1 MFIVRRVSLYLSVAL
16 LVVASS
22 QTYLKAADALDNQ
35 VANTAQ
41 SIWQDRPLNS
51 LQYVT
56 IDPMGL
62 SDVKRYTVTSL
73 DALSVVLSKDRDP
86 GFWDTPVRSLENFEP
101 TLWNIDLIDSLSLS
115 SSLEYSSVKVAVLDT
130 GVSPHEDLGALLPGY
145 DFVQNDTDPSDLHG
159 HGTHVAGIVAAI
171 RNSTGVAGVAPG
183 VGIIPVR
190 VLDANG
196 SGLISSVIAG
206 IGFALE
212 SKANVINLSLGT
224 TTDVPALKNAITQAT
239 LSGVLVVAAAG
250 NSGLSNAVSYPAAYP
265 DVLAVAST
273 TRSNAVSSFSS
284 RGSYVDIAA
293 PGSSILST
301 YNNGSYVYM
310 SGTSM
315 ASPHVAGAAAL
326 LFAAH
331 PQSSP
336 LQVSQALCQ
345 SATDIDA
352 TGVDQASGCGLMS
365 VSKALS
371 SLGAILG
378 TTPTTEPPTTTTTIP
393 TTTEPPT
400 TTTTIPTT
408 TEPPTTTTTT
418 TIPQTTTPA
427 TTPTTTPTTQLP
439 PTTPPLT
446 APTPTL
452 PATQDS
458 PGPVLLGRDGPD
470 IVLSWSP
477 PALLSPEGY
486 YVLREGSLPV
496 ISQCCYFRD
505 TDAASTRGVLVYRVY
520 AFSPAGISQPQLA
533 SAVLWAP
540 PSPKLKSVA
549 LGKKRVRLSVS
560 GLTPGAS
567 LKIYRNNILI
577 LTRPASSKTLRVTLL
592 NQPSGRHTYTVRQE
606 TSAGFSSA
614 SKPASSRVR

>member
-1 MFIVRRVSLYLSVAL
+1 MFIVRRVSLYLSVTL

-35 VANTAQ
+35 GVNTAQ
-41 SIWQDRPLNS
+41 SIWQARPSNS

-56 IDPMGL
+56 LDPTGL

-212 SKANVINLSLGT
+212 SKADVINLSLGS

-301 YNNGSYVYM
+301 YNDGSYVYM

-331 PQSSP
+331 PQASP

-345 SATDIDA
+345 SATDIDS

-371 SLGAILG
+371 SLGSILS
-378 TTPTTEPPTTTTTIP
+378 TPPTTEPTAPPTTESATTTTTEP
-393 TTTEPPT
+393 TTPPT
-400 TTTTIPTT
+400 TQLPPTTIPPTT
-408 TEPPTTTTTT
+408 PPTTQL
-418 TIPQTTTPA
+418 PPTTP
-427 TTPTTTPTTQLP
+427 PTTQLP

-446 APTPTL
+446 SPMPTL
-452 PATQDS
+452 PVTQDS

-470 IVLSWSP
+470 LVLSWSP
-477 PALLSPEGY
+477 PALVSPEGY

-533 SAVLWAP
+533 SVVLWAP
-540 PSPKLKSVA
+540 SSPKLKSVA
-549 LGKKRVRLSVS
+549 LGKKRVQLSVS

-567 LKIYRNNILI
+567 LKIYRNNVLI

-606 TSAGFSSA
+606 TSAGFSGV
-614 SKPASSRVR
+614 SKPASSRVK

>member
-35 VANTAQ
+35 GVNTAQ
-41 SIWQDRPLNS
+41 SIWQDRPSNS

-56 IDPMGL
+56 LDPMGL

-212 SKANVINLSLGT
+212 SKANVINLSLGS

-301 YNNGSYVYM
+301 YNNGSYEYM

-331 PQSSP
+331 PQASP

-345 SATDIDA
+345 SATDIDS

-371 SLGAILG
+371 SLGTILG
-378 TTPTTEPPTTTTTIP
+378 TPPTTEPTTT
-393 TTTEPPT
+393 T

-418 TIPQTTTPA
+418 TIPPP
-427 TTPTTTPTTQLP
+427 TTPTTTPTTPPTTPPTTQLP

-446 APTPTL
+446 SPMPTL
-452 PATQDS
+452 PVTQDS

-505 TDAASTRGVLVYRVY
+505 TNAASTRGVLVYRVY

-533 SAVLWAP
+533 SVVLWAP

-549 LGKKRVRLSVS
+549 LGKKRVQLSVS

-606 TSAGFSSA
+606 TLAGFSGV
-614 SKPASSRVR
+614 SKPASSRVK

>member
-35 VANTAQ
+35 GVNTAQ
-41 SIWQDRPLNS
+41 SIWQDRPSNS

-56 IDPMGL
+56 LDPMGL

-212 SKANVINLSLGT
+212 SKANVINLSLGS

-331 PQSSP
+331 PQASP

-345 SATDIDA
+345 SATDIDS

-371 SLGAILG
+371 SLGTILG
-378 TTPTTEPPTTTTTIP
+378 TPPTTEPTTT
-393 TTTEPPT
+393 T

-418 TIPQTTTPA
+418 TIPPP
-427 TTPTTTPTTQLP
+427 TTPTTTPTTPPTTPPTTQLP

-446 APTPTL
+446 SPMPTL
-452 PATQDS
+452 PVTQDS

-505 TDAASTRGVLVYRVY
+505 TNAASTRGVLVYRVY

-533 SAVLWAP
+533 SVVLWAP

-549 LGKKRVRLSVS
+549 LGKKRVQLSVS

-606 TSAGFSSA
+606 TLAGFSGV
-614 SKPASSRVR
+614 SKPASSRVK

>member
-1 MFIVRRVSLYLSVAL
+1 
-16 LVVASS
+16 
-22 QTYLKAADALDNQ
+22 
-35 VANTAQ
+35 
-41 SIWQDRPLNS
+41 
-51 LQYVT
+51 
-56 IDPMGL
+56 MGL

-212 SKANVINLSLGT
+212 SKANVINLSLGS

-301 YNNGSYVYM
+301 YNNGSYEYM

-331 PQSSP
+331 PQASP

-345 SATDIDA
+345 SATDIDS

-371 SLGAILG
+371 SLGTILG
-378 TTPTTEPPTTTTTIP
+378 TPPTTEPTTT
-393 TTTEPPT
+393 T

-418 TIPQTTTPA
+418 TIPPP
-427 TTPTTTPTTQLP
+427 TTPTTTPTTPPTTPPTTQLP

-446 APTPTL
+446 SPMPTL
-452 PATQDS
+452 PVTQDS

-505 TDAASTRGVLVYRVY
+505 TNAASTRGVLVYRVY

-533 SAVLWAP
+533 SVVLWAP

-549 LGKKRVRLSVS
+549 LGKKRVQLSVS

-606 TSAGFSSA
+606 TLAGFSGV
-614 SKPASSRVR
+614 SKPASSRVK